1 MVNAQ
6 IQTLLETLTPARRE
20 IADRLL
26 ALSWFTASTP
36 EVQLEVLS
44 LPTDFQGYLDDL
56 ANRPDEIGEL
66 DVVRL
71 DKVCRGNFLITSV
84 FAVRSNVNNQEFT
97 YEYVSWKTGNYTGMR
112 GIIFLEAGDKIT
124 HFLAANKF
132 KFSTTEQET
141 ESIGGLFFKIEDN
154 KTFNLPKK
162 IEDEIRFHL
171 GIQEIKF
178 SRTIDLGRVYPDFGM
193 TNNSSTIFAAVINI
207 DMIPQEIVK
216 DDFRTSHK
224 LVNFETK
231 IVHINEFPDYV
242 KKIND
247 NYFLAAAARL
257 LLSDEISLEY

>member
-1 MVNAQ
+1 M
-6 IQTLLETLTPARRE
+6 ITEETKSLLETLSPARRE
-20 IADRLL
+20 LADKLL
-26 ALSWFTASTP
+26 ALPWFADSAP
-36 EVQLEVLS
+36 EIQQEVLS
-44 LPTDFQGYLDDL
+44 LPPDFQGYVEDL
-56 ANRPDEIGEL
+56 SNRPDEIGEL
-66 DVVRL
+66 NVVRL
-71 DKVCRGNFLITSV
+71 EKVCRGNFLITSV

-97 YEYVSWKTGNYTGMR
+97 YEYVSWKTGNYNGMR
-112 GIIFLEAGDKIT
+112 GIIFLETGDKIT
-124 HFLAANKF
+124 HFLVANKF
-132 KFSTTEQET
+132 KFSTTQEET
-141 ESIGGLFFKIEDN
+141 ESLGGLFFKVEN
-154 KTFNLPKK
+154 NQAFNLPKK

-178 SRTIDLGRVYPDFGM
+178 SRTIDLGRVYPDLGM

-231 IVHINEFPDYV
+231 IVHISEFPDYV